1 MLMIIDRDTTI
12 STSVVADEVKVVRD
26 ATLTVTGT
34 LTCKLLSVESSA
46 VVVNGSGVVY
56 VVEEV
61 HIPGLPPT
69 PSGLVY
75 IGLLLK
81 MLYDM
86 IMDFLKSDEK

>member
-1 MLMIIDRDTTI
+1 MPMVIDRDTTI
-12 STSVVADEVKVVRD
+12 STSVAVDEVRVVRD

-46 VVVNGSGVVY
+46 VVVNGLGVIY
-56 VVEEV
+56 VVEE
-61 HIPGLPPT
+61 IPRPA